1 MLTRYLEGF
10 KNANFIFNSTVY
22 RGSLAG
28 SQTNYIR
35 LSFFCKKRTVYSV
48 LLILK
53 SPGCDDVNPHMLK
66 FGSSSLAN
74 AVHELF
80 VSILDTYCIPSEWKV
95 HKIFPLN
102 KKGNI
107 SDASFCVSYTRYWRL
122 LFTIKLS
129 TSSPSK
135 YEVTIW
141 VYQEQ
146 INSLSASSFM
156 Q

>member
-10 KNANFIFNSTVY
+10 ENANFIFKSTVC
-22 RGSLAG
+22 RRSLAG
-28 SQTNYIR
+28 SQTNYTR
-35 LSFFCKKRTVYSV
+35 LSFFCGKLTVYSV

-74 AVHELF
+74 VVHELF
-80 VSILDTYCIPSEWKV
+80 VCILDTYCIPSEWKV

-107 SDASFCVSYTRYWRL
+107 SDASLCVPHKVLETVIYNKIID
-122 LFTIKLS
+122 FI
-129 TSSPSK
+129 
-135 YEVTIW
+135 
-141 VYQEQ
+141 
-146 INSLSASSFM
+146 SLKV
-156 Q
+156 